1 MAELLFWPALLA
13 YSEAAVAYLNDA
25 RHPGTGGR
33 LATWG
38 VRIGWLVQTALLGV
52 QAARADGFPW
62 STWAGSLNLFV
73 WLVVGAYLIWGCQ
86 PRYRLL
92 GLAVLPLAVV
102 LFLLARI
109 GGGTGIGDRSH
120 YSNVFLVLHVGLVL
134 AAFAGFTLAAALSAL
149 YLWQERR
156 LKRRESSI
164 LRLHAP
170 ALARLDDVAAR
181 TIAFALPALTLGI
194 AVGVVRLREHGGVT
208 RRADGR
214 HHRHL
219 DGVRRLPRLA
229 PPRRLARPPRGV
241 SHPRRLRAR
250 CRSAPGAPRHP
261 LRDMSI
267 VLVGISHH
275 KAPVELRE
283 RAALDPK
290 HAGELAR
297 TLAGDNGE
305 AVCLSTCN
313 RTELYLA
320 DESADAAE
328 EKAEAALLALESELG
343 PALYRLRGDAAA
355 LHLFRVA
362 AGLDSMIP
370 GEGEILGQVRAAHD
384 GGATGPLLDR
394 LFRQALQAGRKA
406 RTQTAIGESPASV
419 SSAAAALAE
428 QVFGD
433 LRDRSIL
440 VIGAGK
446 TGELAIR
453 NLVSRGASIAFVANR
468 TGERAEELTERFGGE
483 ALPLARIE
491 DELARADVVLSSTSA
506 PGWVLTR
513 EQVERTLPARKG
525 RPLFLIDLAVPRDLE
540 PTIHELDGCYLY
552 DIDDLEAVVAET
564 LAGRRRE
571 AERAETIVAEEADRF
586 RAWQAS
592 LEVVPAITSL
602 RARAEQ
608 IRDAEL
614 RRAKLNDAE
623 RRAAESVTAA
633 VSEQTPASADHSH
646 ETGSRSSRRRD
657 LC

>member
-1 MAELLFWPALLA
+1 
-13 YSEAAVAYLNDA
+13 
-25 RHPGTGGR
+25 
-33 LATWG
+33 
-38 VRIGWLVQTALLGV
+38 
-52 QAARADGFPW
+52 
-62 STWAGSLNLFV
+62 
-73 WLVVGAYLIWGCQ
+73 
-86 PRYRLL
+86 
-92 GLAVLPLAVV
+92 
-102 LFLLARI
+102 
-109 GGGTGIGDRSH
+109 
-120 YSNVFLVLHVGLVL
+120 
-134 AAFAGFTLAAALSAL
+134 
-149 YLWQERR
+149 
-156 LKRRESSI
+156 
-164 LRLHAP
+164 
-170 ALARLDDVAAR
+170 
-181 TIAFALPALTLGI
+181 
-194 AVGVVRLREHGGVT
+194 
-208 RRADGR
+208 
-214 HHRHL
+214 
-219 DGVRRLPRLA
+219 
-229 PPRRLARPPRGV
+229 
-241 SHPRRLRAR
+241 
-250 CRSAPGAPRHP
+250 
-261 LRDMSI
+261 MSI

-320 DESADAAE
+320 DESPDAAE

-343 PALYRLRGDAAA
+343 PALYRLRGGAAV
-355 LHLFRVA
+355 LPLFRVA

-491 DELARADVVLSSTSA
+491 GELARADVVLSSTSA

-633 VSEQTPASADHSH
+633 VLNKLLHLPTIRMKQAAAAADGVIYADAVRHLFGL
-646 ETGSRSSRRRD
+646 EDER
-657 LC
+657 